1 MKTASAIMLLAA
13 ALSLPAWAEVPHQPR
28 KAGIESKGYVWNQPE
43 KEKTIALSRKGDPA
57 KGKESYRVCQGCHK
71 ENAAGKS
78 DADFPQLAGQHI
90 TVLIKQM
97 VDVRSGRRDNPK
109 MHPFIASEV
118 LAPEELADVA
128 AYLNSLP
135 IPMTNAK
142 GDGKHLDRGKYL
154 YDKDCALCHGDFGEG
169 DAPKF
174 YPLVASQHFDYLFY
188 EAEQIRDGGR
198 RNANPKMV
206 KVIRKYSDSDLRD
219 VSDYMS
225 RLPPPPG
232 KAALAP
238 AK

>member
-1 MKTASAIMLLAA
+1 MLAA
-13 ALSLPAWAEVPHQPR
+13 LVSLPAWADAGPPKQPR
-28 KAGIESKGYVWNQPE
+28 AAGIESKGYVWNQPD
-43 KEKTIALSRKGDPA
+43 KEKTLALSRKGDPV
-57 KGKESYRVCQGCHK
+57 KGKESYRVCQGCHR
-71 ENAAGKS
+71 ENASGKS
-78 DADFPQLAGQHI
+78 DADYPQLAGQHV

-109 MHPFIASEV
+109 MHPFIANEV
-118 LAPEELADVA
+118 LSPEEMADVA

-154 YDKDCALCHGDFGEG
+154 YEKDCAVCHGDAGEG
-169 DAPKF
+169 DAAKF
-174 YPLVASQHFDYLFY
+174 YPMVASQHFDYLFY

-206 KVIRKYSDSDLRD
+206 KVIRKYSDSDMRD

-232 KAALAP
+232 KAA
-238 AK
+238 K